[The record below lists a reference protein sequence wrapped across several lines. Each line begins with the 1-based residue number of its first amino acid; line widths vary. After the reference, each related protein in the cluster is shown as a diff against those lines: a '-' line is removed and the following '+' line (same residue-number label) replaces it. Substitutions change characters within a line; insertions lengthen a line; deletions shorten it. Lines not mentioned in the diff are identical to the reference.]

1 MDIHQV
7 STKKFVVRVL
17 LAQIVPKVS
26 SFCIINNSDKLYT
39 RVSKNFERGFTM
51 KKIALT
57 LLSLSLIFLSACGSA
72 GNSANDKTTTAV
84 KEEKKATD
92 GDAKVKLRIYAQ
104 YSDDDT
110 KLPYDYAVAELKK
123 EMPNVEL
130 ELEVQAQDDGQKLKT
145 YAATG
150 NLPDIYQ
157 AGTDIINTF
166 KKSGNILEL
175 DQYADVYD
183 FKEKMFPST
192 MNTLVSEDGHIY
204 AYPYAGNEF
213 MLLYYNKEIFQNN
226 NIKVPTTYDELM
238 TATVEL
244 NKVNI
249 TPLALFAKEKWPT
262 VSLYDAF
269 VTRVDPGGILK
280 LQSGEASPSD
290 PAYKQAAEKISE
302 LVKAGL
308 LPNGATNLNYDQA
321 ASLFYEG
328 KAAMFF
334 NGQWEIATSTEK
346 LGDKVGWM
354 YFPGVDA
361 ASYEQNKYAFVGG
374 GNPGGYAV
382 NPDTKEPELT
392 AKVAAF
398 LSLKYAEFKYTERG
412 NPLVSTKVDKAI
424 VNEYPPMM
432 KQLSEDISKITSTTA
447 FDWGLSDAKFKA
459 AIEDATQ
466 SLMVVGYT
474 AEDFIKDISKAI
486 PQNK

>member
-1 MDIHQV
+1 
-7 STKKFVVRVL
+7 
-17 LAQIVPKVS
+17 
-26 SFCIINNSDKLYT
+26 
-39 RVSKNFERGFTM
+39 M
-51 KKIALT
+51 KKMATALA
-57 LLSLSLIFLSACGSA
+57 SLSLVFVSACGSA
-72 GNSANDKTTTAV
+72 GNNADSADNGTKAANNGSAAVAEEATAAP
-84 KEEKKATD
+84 EKA
-92 GDAKVKLRIYAQ
+92 VKLRIYAQ

-130 ELEVQAQDDGQKLKT
+130 ELEIQAQDDGQKLKT

-175 DQYADVYD
+175 DPYADLYD
-183 FKEKMFPST
+183 FKSKMYPST
-192 MNTLVSEDGHIY
+192 MNTLISEDGHIY

-213 MLLYYNKEIFQNN
+213 MLLYYNKELFEQNN
-226 NIKVPTTYDELM
+226 VKVPTTYDELM
-238 TATVEL
+238 TAVQTFTKAGV
-244 NKVNI
+244 

-262 VSLYDAF
+262 VALYDVFA
-269 VTRVDPGGILK
+269 TRVEPQGILK
-280 LQSGEASPSD
+280 LQSGAASPSD
-290 PAYKQAAEKISE
+290 PAYKQAAEQIYN
-302 LVKAGL
+302 LVQAGL
-308 LPNGATNLNYDQA
+308 LPDGATNLNFDQA

-328 KAAMFF
+328 KAAMFL

-346 LGDKVGWM
+346 LGDKVDWM

-361 ASYEQNKYAFVGG
+361 ASYEANKYAFVGG

-382 NPDTKEPELT
+382 NPDTKDPELA

-398 LSLKYAEFKYTERG
+398 ISLKYAEYKYTERG
-412 NPLVSTKVDKAI
+412 NPLVATKVDKPI
-424 VNEYPPMM
+424 VKEYPAMM
-432 KQLSEDISKITSTTA
+432 KKLSDDIPKITSTTA

-466 SLMVVGYT
+466 VLMTGGYSV
-474 AEDFIKDISKAI
+474 EQFIKDVSKAV
-486 PQNK
+486 PAAK

>member
-1 MDIHQV
+1 MRKI
-7 STKKFVVRVL
+7 KMAAAAFV
-17 LAQIVPKVS
+17 
-26 SFCIINNSDKLYT
+26 
-39 RVSKNFERGFTM
+39 
-51 KKIALT
+51 
-57 LLSLSLIFLSACGSA
+57 SLSLIVVSACGSNNNTVNEA
-72 GNSANDKTTTAV
+72 SNTTAATNTVV
-84 KEEKKATD
+84 KEEATV
-92 GDAKVKLRIYAQ
+92 APQENVKLRIYAQ

-157 AGTDIINTF
+157 AGVDIINTF

-175 DQYADVYD
+175 DQYTDLYG
-183 FKEKMFPST
+183 FKDKMFSST
-192 MNTLVSEDGHIY
+192 MNTLTADDGHVY
-204 AYPYAGNEF
+204 AFPYAGNEF
-213 MLLYYNKEIFQNN
+213 MLLYYNKEIFEKN

-238 TATVEL
+238 TAVKGLNTVG
-244 NKVNI
+244 V

-262 VSLYDAF
+262 VALYDMF
-269 VTRVDPGGILK
+269 VTREDPAGIVK
-280 LQSGEASPSD
+280 LDKGQASPSD
-290 PAYKQAAEKISE
+290 PAYKQAAEKIIE

-308 LPNGATNLNYDQA
+308 LPKGATNLNYDQA

-328 KAAMFF
+328 KAAMFL

-361 ASYEQNKYAFVGG
+361 ASYEKNKYAFIGG
-374 GNPGGYAV
+374 GGPGGYAV
-382 NPDTKEPELT
+382 NPDTKDPELT

-398 LSLKYAEFKYTERG
+398 LSLKYAEYKYTQRG
-412 NPLVSTKVDKAI
+412 NPIVATKVEIPVVK
-424 VNEYPPMM
+424 EYPPMM
-432 KQLSEDISKITSTTA
+432 KQLSEDIEKITSTTA
-447 FDWGLSDAKFKA
+447 FAWGLSDAKFKA

-466 SLMVVGYT
+466 SLMTGDYSV
-474 AEDFIKDISKAI
+474 EQFIKDVTKAV
-486 PQNK
+486 PQAK

>member
-1 MDIHQV
+1 M
-7 STKKFVVRVL
+7 KRVATS
-17 LAQIVPKVS
+17 LA
-26 SFCIINNSDKLYT
+26 
-39 RVSKNFERGFTM
+39 
-51 KKIALT
+51 A
-57 LLSLSLIFLSACGSA
+57 LSLLFVSACGST
-72 GNSANDKTTTAV
+72 NNNTSNTKDTENVANTGSTTVT
-84 KEEKKATD
+84 EEATPAPEKA
-92 GDAKVKLRIYAQ
+92 VKLRIYAQ

-130 ELEVQAQDDGQKLKT
+130 ELEIQAQDDGQKLKT

-183 FKEKMFPST
+183 FKSKMFPST
-192 MNTLVSEDGHIY
+192 MNTLISDDGHIY

-213 MLLYYNKEIFQNN
+213 MLLYYNKELFEKNN
-226 NIKVPTTYDELM
+226 VKVPTTYDELM
-238 TATVEL
+238 TAVQTFT
-244 NKVNI
+244 KAGI

-262 VSLYDAF
+262 VALYDVFA
-269 VTRVDPGGILK
+269 TRVEPQGILK

-290 PAYKQAAEKISE
+290 PAYKQATEEIYN
-302 LVKAGL
+302 LVQAGL
-308 LPNGATNLNYDQA
+308 LPKGATNLNFDQA

-328 KAAMFF
+328 KAAMFL
-334 NGQWEIATSTEK
+334 NGQWEISTSTEK

-361 ASYEQNKYAFVGG
+361 ASYEKNKYAFVGG

-382 NPDTKEPELT
+382 NPDTKDPELT

-398 LSLKYAEFKYTERG
+398 MSLKYAEFKYTERG
-412 NPLVSTKVDKAI
+412 NPLVATKVDKPI
-424 VNEYPPMM
+424 VNEYPEMM
-432 KQLSEDISKITSTTA
+432 KQLSDDISKITSTTA
-447 FDWGLSDAKFKA
+447 FDWGLSDPKFKA

-466 SLMVVGYT
+466 VLMTGGYSV
-474 AEDFIKDISKAI
+474 DQFIKDVSKAV
-486 PQNK
+486 PTTK